1 MQNEQLE
8 RYLLDLLVRL
18 SSEDAG
24 EVLEAVLSSSVTGRF
39 FVSDSESVQAASLGR
54 RILREEEK
62 LALEDGTEG
71 LLIELQ
77 EMGVLTPPVMER
89 LLERIHEF
97 EGGTVSLQEAV
108 ELASLI
114 LRTENPD
121 MRRRN
126 SLVLEGMGD
135 EMTLH

>member
-39 FVSDSESVQAASLGR
+39 FVSDSESVQTASPGR

-97 EGGTVSLQEAV
+97 EGGTVSLQDAV

-121 MRRRN
+121 RRRRN
-126 SLVLEGMGD
+126 SLILEGIGD